1 MSDPGPITAPDLP
14 DGASRCGNCGGT
26 VSRDDVVCPAC
37 GVLLAA
43 YRAPDGATVGTRA
56 ATRPVASPAPETDA
70 LSAMPDPM
78 PASPP
83 PPAVPSLSATPRHT
97 PRSMSPIGDAL
108 NRMRR
113 AETTIGTMSDGLASM
128 DAADEL
134 ATMATSDSELS
145 RQIDAQLSGAKA
157 TFDGATPAI
166 TSDPDAAP
174 TPSAPATVPVPAA
187 ARGNASQPAATAR
200 TASQPAPVTRATGER
215 AAQAAAIERIRLA
228 REEQRMRDATVSG
241 TPSAPMG
248 TIERLE
254 NRASWR
260 ERDLGKII
268 SVAPFILIL
277 IFILV
282 GFNRVMAL
290 VGIAFA
296 IGAGLLLV
304 IVLLNLTSRT
314 GRKTGDMPKDDRFD
328 GWR

>member
-1 MSDPGPITAPDLP
+1 MSDAGPITVPDLP
-14 DGASRCGNCGGT
+14 ENANRCGNCGGAI
-26 VSRDDVVCPAC
+26 SGNDVVCPAC

-83 PPAVPSLSATPRHT
+83 PPAVPSPSATPRHT

-108 NRMRR
+108 NRTRR
-113 AETTIGTMSDGLASM
+113 AETTIGTASDGVASEA
-128 DAADEL
+128 AADEL

-174 TPSAPATVPVPAA
+174 TPSAPATVPGPAA
-187 ARGNASQPAATAR
+187 ARGNASQSAAAAR
-200 TASQPAPVTRATGER
+200 TASQP
-215 AAQAAAIERIRLA
+215 AQAAAIERIRLA
-228 REEQRMRDATVSG
+228 REEQRLRDAAV
-241 TPSAPMG
+241 
-248 TIERLE
+248 ERVRTQHPRRGGAQVGVPTKVL
-254 NRASWR
+254 RA
-260 ERDLGKII
+260 
-268 SVAPFILIL
+268 APFILIL
-277 IFILV
+277 IFILL

-290 VGIAFA
+290 VGIAFT

-304 IVLLNLTSRT
+304 VVLLNLTSRT
-314 GRKTGDMPKDDRFD
+314 GRKTGDMPRDDRFD